1 MVKLQHIQIK
11 YLCYQKMI
19 KYKYNETYPQ
29 EFLYNIYNNC
39 KGIISIDTNNYI
51 KQCILYII
59 VEFLMNNNDK

>member
-1 MVKLQHIQIK
+1 
-11 YLCYQKMI
+11 MI